1 MPTYRKFVKGSAKE
15 IQTHWSKRCGLHTV
29 ILNASVL
36 VLLFFLVVVSFIIFV
51 FTG

>member
-1 MPTYRKFVKGSAKE
+1 MPTCRKFVKGNAKE
-15 IQTHWSKRCGLHTV
+15 LHTHWSKRSGLHTV

-36 VLLFFLVVVSFIIFV
+36 VLLFFLVVVSFIVFV